1 MKKPGNTDL
10 LRDMAEVLYQQK
22 QYDRSLTYC
31 QKLME
36 INMDD
41 SRALYQAGL
50 NFIKKGN
57 KDKGQQMCDR
67 AININPSLASL
78 RQEKKMPGM

>member
-1 MKKPGNTDL
+1 MKKNCLILFFLFPYL
-10 LRDMAEVLYQQK
+10 SFAQIKYV
-22 QYDRSLTYC
+22 
-31 QKLME
+31 
-36 INMDD
+36 D

-78 RQEKKMPGM
+78 RHEKKMPGM